1 MPLQRDCASEE
12 SRLSSVSGECYYPAQ
27 LQYYYLESSANRA
40 VPLLKIKEITKIS
53 LLKFHPESS
62 SNGGYRTVGRV
73 CSFCIFHFRVVC
85 RTDSAFCHRT
95 EI

>member
-62 SNGGYRTVGRV
+62 SNRV
-73 CSFCIFHFRVVC
+73 FAHFFFGHHPPLKKI
-85 RTDSAFCHRT
+85 SGA
-95 EI
+95 